1 MRKTE
6 NFNPFEEDKN
16 TITRVRDASRMLE
29 LTKSH
34 FSMSEKLKIELSTQ
48 EFRQL
53 SKDAGDWFAKKKF
66 YEVPV
71 LEFYFD
77 RYDSLE

>member
-1 MRKTE
+1 MRKTST
-6 NFNPFEEDKN
+6 FNPFEEDKKS
-16 TITRVRDASRMLE
+16 IMRVRDSSKKLE
-29 LTKSH
+29 MVKNH
-34 FSMSEKLKIELSTQ
+34 FNQVERLKIELSTQ
-48 EFRQL
+48 EFRKL

-77 RYDSLE
+77 RYDGLE